1 MKKSINLIKKSV
13 LENIRLKKN
22 VIKQNKKIL
31 FLADKIFECLKNH
44 GKVFMCGNGG
54 SAADAQ
60 HLAAEMMVRLNPHI
74 NRQPYP
80 VISLALDTSTL
91 TAISNDYN
99 FNKIYDRSLEALS
112 NKSDLLIA
120 ISTSGN
126 SKNIIN
132 VLKKAKKKKVLS
144 ISFLGNKGG
153 KCKKISDLSYIVPSN
168 DVARI
173 QETHIFIGHLILN
186 LVEKKLINK

>member
-1 MKKSINLIKKSV
+1 MKKSIDLIKRSV
-13 LENIRLKKN
+13 LENIALKKN
-22 VIKQNKKIL
+22 VIKQSKKISIL
-31 FLADKIFECLKNH
+31 VDKIFDCLNNK
-44 GKVFMCGNGG
+44 GKVFICGNGG
-54 SAADAQ
+54 SASDAQ
-60 HLAAEMMVRLNPHI
+60 HLAAEMMVRLNPNV
-74 NRQPYP
+74 NRRPYP
-80 VISLALDTSTL
+80 VISLALDISTL

-99 FNKIYDRSLEALS
+99 FNKIYDRTLDALAT
-112 NKSDLLIA
+112 KADLLIT

-132 VLKKAKKKKVLS
+132 VLKKAKKKKIFS

-153 KCKKISDLSYIVPSN
+153 SCKNLSDLSYVVPSN

-186 LVEKKLINK
+186 LVEKKLIK

>member
-1 MKKSINLIKKSV
+1 MIKNKNFISKSV
-13 LENIRLKKN
+13 SDNISLKKN
-22 VIKQNKKIL
+22 VLKQSNKISLIVKKIFDCL
-31 FLADKIFECLKNH
+31 NNKGKIFI
-44 GKVFMCGNGG
+44 CGNGG

-60 HLAAEMMVRLNPHI
+60 HLAAEMMVRLNPKV
-74 NRQPYP
+74 NRRPYP
-80 VISLALDTSTL
+80 VVSLALDTSTL

-99 FNKIYDRSLEALS
+99 FNKVYERTLDGLAT
-112 NKSDLLIA
+112 KGDLLIA

-132 VLKKAKKKKVLS
+132 VLKKAKKIKVFS
-144 ISFLGNKGG
+144 ISLIGNKGG
-153 KCKKISDLSYIVPSN
+153 KCKSLSDLSYIVPSN

-186 LVEKKLINK
+186 LVEKKLIGK